1 MKKLFTLLTA
11 VLIVSMG
18 FAQVAPTKRAIKDD
32 GMTVKIGNP
41 EMKAHNGAKDATS
54 FWFSYAEDLEN
65 YWGEE
70 LEYFAPP
77 TMCDSIGV
85 YPYSDGN
92 SPVQFFGMG
101 HVHDFTYG
109 DWVAFYEEMAGQGEQ
124 IPVIATSSSY
134 SIDSVQLA
142 VYYVRGTNMAA
153 TAVDTLIISYV
164 INMDDESVAS
174 LSSSGNPAFKMY
186 YVPYNEATHSAANV
200 SSLKPSVTFNYATI
214 VLDTI
219 LLTAEDEAPDSYF
232 YIWTFPAPAGLN
244 NITGKVNALAYSFV
258 PGVARTTSSVIT
270 EDISSFRVI
279 CYKDPRAAYTTYGSD
294 ELMNDL
300 NHGMLLD
307 DYSLYNS
314 NAFCY
319 GAYDA
324 GAVYTANLR
333 PQIAFHVTCND
344 CSNVNVEDM
353 EKENITVYPN
363 PASSNLTV
371 TLAGNEAAT
380 VQLFNLVGQQVY
392 SETAVNSASI
402 NVSSLK
408 AGVYMLKV
416 SQNGKVYTSK
426 VVVK

>member
-18 FAQVAPTKRAIKDD
+18 VAQVAPAKRAIKDD
-32 GMTVKIGNP
+32 GMKVKIGNP
-41 EMKAHNGAKDATS
+41 EMKAHNASKDATS

-70 LEYFAPP
+70 IDYFAPP

-109 DWVAFYEEMAGQGEQ
+109 DWVAFYEDMAGQGEQ
-124 IPVIATSSSY
+124 IPVIASGSTY
-134 SIDSVQLA
+134 SIDSVQMA

-153 TAVDTLIISYV
+153 TVVDTLFISYV
-164 INMDDESVAS
+164 INMDDEHAYSI
-174 LSSSGNPAFKMY
+174 SSSGNPAFVMY
-186 YVPYNEATHSAANV
+186 YVPYSEATHSPAMV
-200 SSLKPSVTFNYATI
+200 SSLDNTVTFEHATI
-214 VLDTI
+214 VVDTI

-232 YIWTFPAPAGLN
+232 YYWTFAAPAGLN
-244 NITGKVNALAYSFV
+244 NIQGKVNAIAYSFV
-258 PGVARTTSSVIT
+258 PGVARTTASVIT

-279 CYKDPRAAYTTYGSD
+279 CYKDPRSQYTTYGSD

-300 NHGMLLD
+300 NHGLLLD
-307 DYSLYNS
+307 DYSLYNP
-314 NAFCY
+314 NVFCY

-324 GAVYTANLR
+324 GTVYTANLR